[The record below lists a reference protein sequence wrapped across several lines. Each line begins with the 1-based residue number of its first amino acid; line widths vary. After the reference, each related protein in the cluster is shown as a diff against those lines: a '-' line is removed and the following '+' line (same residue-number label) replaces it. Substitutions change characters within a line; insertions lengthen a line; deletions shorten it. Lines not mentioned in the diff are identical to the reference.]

1 MHKKGII
8 STVVFLTL
16 IVPNKFFEIYYGLIG
31 LLFLFIGL
39 RHFRLNKIHLI
50 IFTYAA
56 ILLTTRTVLW
66 NSISDLK
73 ELVKITFMLI
83 SLLFLKGFKEI
94 LKTKYVYYSIGFFSI
109 LNFVV
114 SVILV
119 FQLSSVLESL
129 ILQFYTAESQRILYT
144 FSSIRSTGLSSGV
157 GQQGLLSLMSLVYF
171 VESSKQN
178 RFRIFFISIIFVT
191 LLVSQSK
198 TSIAIGLLYL
208 LYVLRKNLIVLT
220 LGVSSIIFLV
230 TKYFDL
236 FKSFFREI
244 FHMFSGGELSS
255 LDGRISNWVKLLIPM
270 IENPLSLFIGLGR
283 GYFESSGITSSV
295 YDSDFIYI
303 IVNFG
308 LIGLIF
314 YLLYI
319 LNIMSKL
326 IWERKVALLLI
337 LCSGFTLNPV
347 FEPKLFIV
355 FNILTLTFSQSSNEK
370 KYLGTCKLP

>member
-1 MHKKGII
+1 MHKTGII

-16 IVPNKFFEIYYGLIG
+16 IVPNKFFEIYYSLIG

-39 RHFRLNKIHLI
+39 RHFRLNKIYLI

-114 SVILV
+114 SVLLV

-208 LYVLRKNLIVLT
+208 LYVLRKNLIVMA

-244 FHMFSGGELSS
+244 FHVFSGGELSS

-295 YDSDFIYI
+295 YDSDFIYV

-314 YLLYI
+314 YLIYI

-355 FNILTLTFSQSSNEK
+355 FNILTITFSQSSNEK

>member
-1 MHKKGII
+1 MHKTGII

-16 IVPNKFFEIYYGLIG
+16 IVPNKFFEIYYGLVG

-50 IFTYAA
+50 IFIYTA

-83 SLLFLKGFKEI
+83 SLLFLKEFREI
-94 LKTKYVYYSIGFFSI
+94 LKTKYVYYSIGFFSF

-114 SVILV
+114 SVLLV
-119 FQLSSVLESL
+119 FQLSIVLESL

-198 TSIAIGLLYL
+198 TSIAIGLFYL
-208 LYVLRKNLIVLT
+208 LYVLRKNLIVMA

-244 FHMFSGGELSS
+244 FHVFSGGELSS
-255 LDGRISNWVKLLIPM
+255 LDGRISNWVKLLLPM

-283 GYFESSGITSSV
+283 GYFESSGVTSSV
-295 YDSDFIYI
+295 YDSDFIYVL
-303 IVNFG
+303 VNFG

-319 LNIMSKL
+319 LNIMSEL

-370 KYLGTCKLP
+370 KYLGTYKLS